1 MNSRTIAICDQN
13 QLFREGLRSLLAH
26 SQFTVF
32 DAAEALDDL
41 AGQVDPSRKPAL
53 IIYGLDRDDE
63 LPAEVR
69 RYHAGMPASAK
80 LVLLANTPTADLLRA
95 AAEAGVHAVLSRN
108 ISGEVLQRALEYV
121 LLGQRLFPAP
131 QTTVSVGNQIGIEP
145 PPTSLRATP
154 SYERSRLIER
164 TVQLSEREAQI
175 LGCLVEG
182 APNKQIARDL
192 GITEAT
198 VKVHIKG
205 LLRKLRVS
213 NRTQAAV
220 WGLHNPYATDPY
232 ATDPASS
239 DQTLIRPISSPLLGM
254 EDLSVALHIDS

>member
-1 MNSRTIAICDQN
+1 MHSRTIAIRDQN
-13 QLFREGLRSLLAH
+13 QLFREGLRSLLGH

-32 DAAEALDDL
+32 TVATLDDL
-41 AGQVDPSRKPAL
+41 AGQLDPDQKPAL

-63 LPAEVR
+63 FPAELKR
-69 RYHAGMPASAK
+69 HHSGIPDDAK
-80 LVLLANTPTADLLRA
+80 LVLLANTPTPGLLRA

-108 ISGEVLQRALEYV
+108 ISGEVLQRALEFV

-131 QTTVSVGNQIGIEP
+131 QTTVSVGSQIGIEP
-145 PPTSLRATP
+145 PPTSLRAAPT
-154 SYERSRLIER
+154 YERSRLVER
-164 TVQLSEREAQI
+164 NVQLSEREAQI

-182 APNKQIARDL
+182 ASNKQIARDL

-220 WGLHNPYATDPY
+220 WGLHNPYATDP
-232 ATDPASS
+232 APS
-239 DQTLIRPISSPLLGM
+239 DQASVQPPSSPLLGM
-254 EDLSVALHIDS
+254 EEFAVALHINS